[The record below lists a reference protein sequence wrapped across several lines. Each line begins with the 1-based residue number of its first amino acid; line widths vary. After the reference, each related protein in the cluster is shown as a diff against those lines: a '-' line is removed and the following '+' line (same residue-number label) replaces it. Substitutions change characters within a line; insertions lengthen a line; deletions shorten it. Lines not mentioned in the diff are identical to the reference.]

1 MATSLMFTKLV
12 VTHGISVHK
21 SAVLR
26 TSLQQMKSWS
36 GRKIMCIIV
45 KIMRIIVLEHCRRLL
60 SILYTHLPAV
70 AVERASFIDT
80 NQSFLGVWVKNCC
93 LHVPIFR
100 VQKVARNP
108 VIIENN
114 RKNNDK

>member
-45 KIMRIIVLEHCRRLL
+45 KIMRIIVLEDCIRLL
-60 SILYTHLPAV
+60 SLLYACLVVNP
-70 AVERASFIDT
+70 VELAFFIDT
-80 NQSFLGVWVKNCC
+80 YQSFLSEWDKNCC
-93 LHVPIFR
+93 LHNPIFQ
-100 VQKVARNP
+100 VQTNCQ
-108 VIIENN
+108 N
-114 RKNNDK
+114 

>member
-12 VTHGISVHK
+12 VTHGISVHR

-45 KIMRIIVLEHCRRLL
+45 KIMRIIVLEDCIRLL
-60 SILYTHLPAV
+60 SLLYECLVVNPVELASSLTLISHSLVNGTRIAV
-70 AVERASFIDT
+70 CTIPLSR
-80 NQSFLGVWVKNCC
+80 CR
-93 LHVPIFR
+93 H
-100 VQKVARNP
+100 P

-114 RKNNDK
+114 RKNNEK